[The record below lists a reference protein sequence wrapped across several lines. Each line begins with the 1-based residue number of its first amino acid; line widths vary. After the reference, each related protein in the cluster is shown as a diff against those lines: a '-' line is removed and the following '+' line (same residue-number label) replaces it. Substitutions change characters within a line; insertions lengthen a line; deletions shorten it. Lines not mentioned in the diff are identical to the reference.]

1 MADIEVKFLL
11 PPDDRQLAVELD
23 DGMKPPDIIHELL
36 TASAISPNPQG
47 YLLAVKGGDFIND
60 NAELRTLNLRTGAE
74 IRVVPATDAG
84 LSSR

>member
-11 PPDDRQLAVELD
+11 PPDDRQLGVELD
-23 DGMKPPDIIHELL
+23 DAMKPPDIIRELL
-36 TASAISPNPQG
+36 SAEKISANPQG

-60 NAELRTLNLRTGAE
+60 NTELRMLGLRTGAE